1 MLYDPKFG
9 EKIKFLRDKKG
20 WNQQGLATESGLNQ
34 SEVSR
39 IENGHVRGEDQISR
53 VTKAL
58 GYEPESIVRGTKF
71 AALFPQAPVLGAPA
85 ADQGG
90 VVAYFASALTDL
102 TDEQKLEIKALDEKV
117 DDICQQYV
125 RYPVYL
131 YRPRI
136 TPTSPDNPA
145 MLPPQV
151 YDIDRRHVATADL
164 FILGAIYPSLG
175 AGMELQLA
183 LESCSS
189 VILIKKEGQ
198 RVSRMVLGCPA
209 QIQIVEYKSL
219 SDLDTKIEKAIDVVV
234 ESFSKFGSSQDYVP
248 SGDDNFNSRLQDL
261 RKQRGFSRE
270 FVAQRV
276 GVSPAYIE
284 ALESNTELVSNPSL
298 QIIRRLAK
306 TLLTSEAY
314 LISGQISLESPLL
327 EHSDA
332 LRTFAETINMP
343 IRDLNELWAEYHAQY
358 SHDLLISNVDNR
370 ADVGSETYW
379 NAQYLQLQKSRGN
392 GPKLF

>member
-1 MLYDPKFG
+1 MYDPKFG
-9 EKIKFLRDKKG
+9 EKIRYLRDKKG
-20 WNQQGLATESGLNQ
+20 WNQQGLASESGLNQ
-34 SEVSR
+34 SEISR
-39 IENGHVRGEDQISR
+39 IENGHVRGEDQITR

-71 AALFPQAPVLGAPA
+71 AALFPQAPVLAAPA

-90 VVAYFASALTDL
+90 IVAYFASALTDL
-102 TDEQKLEIKALDEKV
+102 TKEQKLEIKALDEKV
-117 DDICQQYV
+117 DDICQKYA

-145 MLPPQV
+145 MLPTQV

-164 FILGAIYPSLG
+164 FILGAIFPSLG
-175 AGMELQLA
+175 AGMEFQIA

-189 VILIKKEGQ
+189 VILIKKKGE
-198 RVSRMVLGCPA
+198 RISRMVLGCPA
-209 QIQIVEYKSL
+209 QIQIVEYERL
-219 SDLDTKIEKAIDVVV
+219 EDLDTTVPKAIDVVV
-234 ESFSKFGSSQDYVP
+234 ESFSKYGSSQEYVP
-248 SGDDNFNSRLQDL
+248 VGDDTFDSRLRDL
-261 RKQRGFSRE
+261 REHRGFSLE
-270 FVAQRV
+270 FVAERV

-284 ALESNTELVSNPSL
+284 ALESNTELISNPSL

-306 TLLTSEAY
+306 ALLTSEAY
-314 LISGQISLESPLL
+314 LVSGQASLESPLL
-327 EHSDA
+327 EHSDT

-343 IRDLNELWAEYHAQY
+343 IRDLNELWAEFHAQY

-370 ADVGSETYW
+370 ADVGTETYW
-379 NAQYLQLQKSRGN
+379 NTQYTKLQRSRDDGR
-392 GPKLF
+392 KLF